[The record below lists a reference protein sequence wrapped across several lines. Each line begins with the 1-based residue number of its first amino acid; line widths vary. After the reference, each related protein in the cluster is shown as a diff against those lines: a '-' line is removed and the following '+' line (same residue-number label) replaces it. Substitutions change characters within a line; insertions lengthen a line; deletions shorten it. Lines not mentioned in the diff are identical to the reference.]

1 MNLTNIKLPS
11 NRKFGFFFTII
22 FSILGVY
29 FFNNKLILSSYMLF
43 SLALLFFIIA
53 LVKADILLAPNKL
66 WMKFGLFL
74 GMIISPIVL
83 GIFFFG
89 LLTPISLLIKIF
101 GRDELR
107 LKLVSKTSHW
117 KECNIKKL
125 QLHSLKQQF

>member
-29 FFNNKLILSSYMLF
+29 FLNNKLILLSYMLF

-53 LVKADILLAPNKL
+53 LVKADILLAPNEL

-107 LKLVSKTSHW
+107 LKLVNKTSHW
-117 KECNIKKL
+117 KECNVKRL